1 MIQNI
6 YLLLITSILTG
17 CQQSTNASIL
27 SKKKKDFIINF
38 GSCYISEVSKAADKL
53 KKNSKSMENFTSV
66 NEKMQNNV
74 WETLIN
80 INPDIF
86 LHLGDVIYS
95 DVSFRCIKNNDE
107 CPPCMN
113 NKKLPFMFYTGKD
126 KIFWNKQQ
134 YDCNTETQWKDLLEN
149 KFYQKFKRQ
158 MGKNIRF
165 LWDDHDAGPN
175 NWGAWDAKKGLFKT
189 QRKQFLQ
196 NLEIPQSQI
205 KDDGAIYDCFIK
217 RFNNMKIKIYILDMR
232 YHNTVKI
239 SQYSLKKY
247 KKETYACKW
256 QKKEILGEKQ
266 WEWFEKEMKNS
277 IKENIDINLIATN
290 GYIFKIQTQPSFFN
304 TYTISY
310 WSKPFL
316 KFREIIKKY
325 KPKNLILLGGD
336 AHHSNIS
343 KIEFKNKEI
352 DYPDPIYQFV
362 SSGMTHSSDKDNTTI
377 HPNTKLT
384 KKIYNIENIVDVNQT
399 LQLGQVKIS
408 DKYIKLGIIKLMDEG
423 VEKIKHPAYKIL
435 NEIEIPIIK

>member
-1 MIQNI
+1 MYNI
-6 YLLLITSILTG
+6 IFIALLSYNLYSCQYTSNSLFVE
-17 CQQSTNASIL
+17 N
-27 SKKKKDFIINF
+27 KKKDFIINF

-53 KKNSKSMENFTSV
+53 KKNSNSMVNFASV
-66 NEKMQNNV
+66 NKQMQNNI

-95 DVSFRCIKNNDE
+95 DISFRCIKNNDE

-113 NKKLPFMFYTGKD
+113 SKILPYMFYTVKN
-126 KIFWNKQQ
+126 KIYWNKQQ
-134 YDCNTETQWKDLLEN
+134 YDCNTEAQWKDLLEN
-149 KFYQKFKRQ
+149 KFYQKFKLQ

-189 QRKQFLQ
+189 QREAFIK
-196 NLEIPQSQI
+196 NLEIPKSQQRE
-205 KDDGAIYDCFIK
+205 DGAIYDCFIK
-217 RFNNMKIKIYILDMR
+217 EFNNMKIKTYIIDMR
-232 YHNTVKI
+232 YHNTVNI
-239 SQYSLKKY
+239 SNYSLKKY
-247 KKETYACKW
+247 RKETYACKW
-256 QKKEILGEKQ
+256 QKKEILGKKQ
-266 WEWFEKEMKNS
+266 WEWFEKEMGKS
-277 IKENIDINLIATN
+277 IRENIDINIVSTN
-290 GYIFKIQTQPSFFN
+290 GYIFKIQTQPSFYN
-304 TYTISY
+304 KYTISY

-352 DYPDPIYQFV
+352 DYPDPIYQFI

-384 KKIYNIENIVDVNQT
+384 KNIYNIKNIVDINKT
-399 LQLGQVKIS
+399 LQLGQIKIT
-408 DKYIKLGIIKLMDEG
+408 KKHIKLGIIKLLDEG
-423 VEKIKHPAYKIL
+423 CGNIKHPAYKIL
-435 NEIEIPIIK
+435 NEIEIPINK